1 MRKRTRA
8 RELAVKVLYQ
18 VDLGGQKTIPET
30 DLDKMLKEACKSEEI
45 SAFARELIK
54 GFWENSDTIDQRI
67 EQVSHNWK
75 LDRMAVIDRNII
87 RLAAYELMFRDDVP
101 ALVSINEAIEIAKK
115 FSTRKSGSFVNGV
128 LDSLRKKFAQ
138 HKPCGWDTQQQPQ
151 PRQKSAA
158 HGQ

>member
-18 VDLGGQKTIPET
+18 VDLGGQRTVAPS
-30 DLDKMLKEACKSEEI
+30 DLEKLLLEASPSDEI
-45 SAFARELIK
+45 SGFARELIQ
-54 GFWENSDTIDQRI
+54 GFCENRDSIDGRI
-67 EQVSHNWK
+67 EEVSHNWK

-87 RLAAYELMFRDDVP
+87 RVAAYELMYRDDVP

-128 LDSLRKKFAQ
+128 LDSLRKKYASQ
-138 HKPCGWDTQQQPQ
+138 KPCGSDVRNPV
-151 PRQKSAA
+151 S

>member
-18 VDLGGQKTIPET
+18 VDLGGQKLLAEP
-30 DLDKMLKEACKSEEI
+30 DLDKMLKEASKSDEI
-45 SAFARELIK
+45 NAFARELIK
-54 GFWENSDTIDQRI
+54 GFWDNQTHIDNRI
-67 EQVSHNWK
+67 EEVSHNWK

-87 RLAAYELMFRDDVP
+87 RLAAYELMFREDVP

-128 LDSLRKKFAQ
+128 LDSLRKKYAL
-138 HKPCGWDTQQQPQ
+138 HKPCGMDTQ
-151 PRQKSAA
+151 KSIA
-158 HGQ
+158 QDE

>member
-18 VDLGGQKTIPET
+18 VDLGGLKTLGEPE
-30 DLDKMLKEACKSEEI
+30 LDKLLKESSKSDEI
-45 SAFARELIK
+45 SAFARELVK
-54 GFWENSDTIDQRI
+54 GFWEHRQNIDDRI
-67 EQVSHNWK
+67 EEVSHNWK

-128 LDSLRKKFAQ
+128 LDSLRKKYAQ
-138 HKPCGWDTQQQPQ
+138 HKPCGWDS
-151 PRQKSAA
+151 QKQNSAA

>member
-18 VDLGGQKTIPET
+18 ADVAGLNTIPESE
-30 DLDKMLKEACKSEEI
+30 LDKLLADGSKNDEVAG
-45 SAFARELIK
+45 FARDLVRGYCEK
-54 GFWENSDTIDQRI
+54 RADIDRRI
-67 EQVSHNWK
+67 EEVSHNWK

-87 RLAAYELMFRDDVP
+87 RLAAYELMFREDVP

-128 LDSLRKKFAQ
+128 LDSLRKKYAL
-138 HKPCGWDTQQQPQ
+138 HKPC
-151 PRQKSAA
+151 AA
-158 HGQ
+158 RSVAQES

>member
-18 VDLGGQKTIPET
+18 VDLGGLKTLGEPE
-30 DLDKMLKEACKSEEI
+30 LDKLLKESSKSDEI
-45 SAFARELIK
+45 SVFARELIK
-54 GFWENSDTIDQRI
+54 GFWENRQAIDDRI

-128 LDSLRKKFAQ
+128 LDSLRKKYAL
-138 HKPCGWDTQQQPQ
+138 HKPCGWDAQK
-151 PRQKSAA
+151 QKSAA